1 MVGNPHRY
9 ACTLEWTGNR
19 GTGTSGYRDYDRSYD
34 VSAPGKQTLSASADA
49 TFRGEREKW
58 NPEEMLLS
66 ALSSCH
72 MLSYLHVCADAG
84 ITVLA
89 YTDAAQGSMGLA
101 MDGSGRFI
109 SVTLRPQVLVAGR
122 SDVETA
128 RILHH
133 LAHEKCFI
141 ANSVNFPVGVEPAV
155 ESAQDTQQVATAGAS
170 RLKLQPFT
178 STKSSVRHSTDG
190 VPQ

>member
-1 MVGNPHRY
+1 MIGNPHRY

-84 ITVLA
+84 IVVMT
-89 YTDAAQGSMGLA
+89 YTDAPEGSMDL
-101 MDGSGRFI
+101 MPDGSGRFT
-109 SVTLRPQVLVAGR
+109 SVVLRPQVTVAAH
-122 SDVETA
+122 SDANTA
-128 RILHH
+128 SILHH

-141 ANSVNFPVGVEPAV
+141 ANSVNFPVDVEPTVVWA
-155 ESAQDTQQVATAGAS
+155 EDTQHVAAATARRS
-170 RLKLQPFT
+170 
-178 STKSSVRHSTDG
+178 
-190 VPQ
+190 

>member
-1 MVGNPHRY
+1 MIGNPHRY

-19 GTGTSGYRDYDRSYD
+19 GTGTSGYREYDRSYD
-34 VSAPGKQTLSASADA
+34 VSALGKQTFSASADA

-84 ITVLA
+84 IVVTS
-89 YTDAAQGSMGLA
+89 YKDSPEGSMELA
-101 MDGSGRFI
+101 PDGSGRFT
-109 SVTLRPQVLVAGR
+109 SVVLHPQVRVAAD
-122 SDVETA
+122 SDVNTA

-141 ANSVNFPVGVEPAV
+141 ANSVNFPVDVEPFVAWA
-155 ESAQDTQQVATAGAS
+155 EEAQQIATTAG
-170 RLKLQPFT
+170 R
-178 STKSSVRHSTDG
+178 R
-190 VPQ
+190 